1 MSAVDV
7 PERWRDVCAV
17 CDQIAEV
24 ESWGGR
30 ALCDECVASLPAAR
44 LAEPEEQDD
53 ALRLVIGPKLV
64 ARKASEIPVEHVRF
78 LIPERVPLGAVTLL
92 AGDPGLG
99 KSTLTAAWS
108 ADVTTGAYGDEPAAV
123 LIANAEDAAG
133 AVTVPRLAAAGA
145 DLERVELFAI
155 AEHGQERTFTIPDDV
170 PRLEEHAEKV
180 GARLVIVDPL
190 TAHLSDGTNTHRDHS
205 TRRAMAPLVAM
216 AERLGCAVVVVSH
229 LNKATGLDALYRV
242 GGTIGMTGGPRSVLL
257 FARDPDDPE
266 GEQGARRALAHVK
279 GNWAKL
285 APTVVYEHEEVE
297 YTAAEGLT
305 VQTHRLVLVGESEA
319 DSSALLSPNRED
331 PPATQRERAGELLA
345 DVLGDGEWHRAKDV
359 QQAAKAAGVKL
370 RTLDRACTD
379 AGVERDRRGFPAV
392 AFWRL
397 PEPQAEFQFN
407 TPATGDGDTDSPPG
421 MATLEIPHAK
431 GDSGAPPL
439 QSRHSRG
446 NGDTGRC
453 DRCGGLLTP
462 TPSGPVCF
470 GFDCPSR
477 TEGTQP

>member
-1 MSAVDV
+1 MSTESRLCPACWTAELMPEDGTGLVECTNGCTVDV
-7 PERWRDVCAV
+7 IAGALLKAV
-17 CDQIAEV
+17 PH
-24 ESWGGR
+24 
-30 ALCDECVASLPAAR
+30 ASAA
-44 LAEPEEQDD
+44 Q
-53 ALRLVIGPKLV
+53 LV
-64 ARKASEIPVEHVRF
+64 ARKASDIPVERVRF
-78 LIPERVPLGAVTLL
+78 LVPERVPLGAVTLL

-99 KSTLTAAWS
+99 KSTLTALWA

-145 DLERVELFAI
+145 DLERVELFVI
-155 AEHGQERTFTIPDDV
+155 AEDGQERTFTIPDDV

-190 TAHLSDGTNTHRDHS
+190 AAHLSDGTNTHRDHS

-266 GEQGARRALAHVK
+266 GEQGSRRALAHIK

-285 APTVVYEHEEVE
+285 APTVVYEHEPFD
-297 YTAAEGLT
+297 YAASEGLT
-305 VQTHRLVLVGESEA
+305 VQTHRLALLGESEA
-319 DSSALLSPNRED
+319 DSTALLSPNRDD
-331 PPATQRERAGELLA
+331 PPASQRERAGELLA
-345 DVLGDGEWHRAKDV
+345 DALGDGNWHRAKEI
-359 QQAAKAAGVKL
+359 QQAAKTAGVKL
-370 RTLDRACTD
+370 RTLDRACSD
-379 AGVERDRRGFPAV
+379 IGVERDRRGFPAV

-397 PEPQAEFQFN
+397 PEAQPEFRFS
-407 TPATGDGDTDSPPG
+407 TLATTDGDTDSPSG
-421 MATLEIPHAK
+421 VATLEIARSN
-431 GDSGAPPL
+431 GDPEAQPA
-439 QSRHSRG
+439 QSRQSRG

-453 DRCGGLLTP
+453 GSCGGLQTKVADTL
-462 TPSGPVCF
+462 VCF
-470 GFDCPSR
+470 ACTDS
-477 TEGTQP
+477 EGGS